1 MERFSLEVENQ
12 VPQNCPRIDHDSVP
26 VMRSEFFPGIGMV
39 MGTHNFTAIVDVDN
53 CSFVR

>member
-26 VMRSEFFPGIGMV
+26 VMRSEFFHGIGMV
-39 MGTHNFTAIVDVDN
+39 MGTHNFIAIVDVDN
-53 CSFVR
+53 CSFV